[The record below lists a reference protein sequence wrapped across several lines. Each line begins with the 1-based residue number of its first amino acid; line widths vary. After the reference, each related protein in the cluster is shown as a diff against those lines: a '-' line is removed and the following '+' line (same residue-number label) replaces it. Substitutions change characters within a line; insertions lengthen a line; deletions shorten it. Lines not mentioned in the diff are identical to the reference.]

1 MRKDVRVPSGV
12 LKPWV
17 LVGIC
22 ALLAAITWAVFSQTL
37 TYPFVTY
44 DDPQY
49 VYANPDV
56 SSGISVPRIF
66 WAFTHTIAGNWH
78 PLTTISHMLDCQLY
92 GLKPAGHH
100 FTNVFLHTT
109 AVILLFLVLRAM
121 TGTLWQSFFVAALF
135 AIHPLHV
142 ESVAWISERK
152 DVLSAV
158 FFMLT
163 LGAYVRYV
171 RAPSV
176 TSYLLVF
183 LLFALGLISKPM
195 LVTVPFV
202 LLLLDY
208 WPLGRITD
216 VGFPKAPKRQP
227 ASSSQWPVIRRLL
240 AEKIPL
246 FALSL
251 FSSVGTL
258 FTQFESA
265 WAISQLPLPWRLNN
279 AAVSY
284 VVYIWQ
290 LFWPVRLAAFYPHP
304 NDQLRLW
311 QVLLSVAFLFTVS
324 LLAIYKRKELPYIFT
339 GWFWYLGMLVPVI
352 GFVQAGDQA
361 RADRYTYLSQIGLY
375 VLITWGITDL
385 MTSIMTHRSRSRP
398 GIAGRQS
405 TARGTRQNP
414 IHSARV
420 RGSNPGVGY
429 QALGAAMA
437 AAIIMAFSWRA
448 FVQTSYWKDSETLWN
463 HALAVT
469 GENDVAEQNLGFLF
483 MQRGDF
489 DSAISHFETALQIRS
504 QNSAA
509 HYNFGSALIEN
520 SLASVL
526 KRKGR
531 LNEAV
536 DHYQS
541 AMRLRPGYGDPY
553 LNLGNVLFQQ
563 GRMRDAIAQWQKAHA
578 TLPKDARFHTAL
590 ADAFLGAGLQKEAI
604 AEYEYG
610 ARISAQD
617 PLPRNKLAWLLAT
630 SSDAS
635 IRDGTRA
642 LEFANEAVRLSH
654 GKDPNYLRTLAAAC
668 AESGRF
674 AEAEETA
681 QRAFRAAELL
691 NNRTL
696 VNALRDEIALY
707 ELGLPCHR

>member
-1 MRKDVRVPSGV
+1 MRKDVRVPSEV

-17 LVGIC
+17 ILSIC

-37 TYPFVTY
+37 SYPFVTY

-49 VYANPDV
+49 VYANPYV
-56 SSGISVPRIF
+56 SAGVSLPRIS

-121 TGTLWQSFFVAALF
+121 TETLWQSFFVAALF

-171 RAPSV
+171 RTPSV
-176 TSYLLVF
+176 TSYLLVL
-183 LLFALGLISKPM
+183 LLFALGLTSKPM

-208 WPLGRITD
+208 WPLGRITH
-216 VGFPKAPKRQP
+216 VGFPKA
-227 ASSSQWPVIRRLL
+227 L
-240 AEKIPL
+240 AEKVPL
-246 FALSL
+246 FALSI
-251 FSSVGTL
+251 FSSVVTL
-258 FTQFESA
+258 FTQFQSTRTM
-265 WAISQLPLPWRLNN
+265 SQLPLPWRLNN

-284 VVYIWQ
+284 IVYIWQ

-304 NDQLRLW
+304 NDQLRLG
-311 QVLLSVAFLFTVS
+311 QVLLSVAFLIAIT
-324 LLAIYKRKELPYIFT
+324 LLAIYKRKEQPYIFT

-352 GFVQAGDQA
+352 GLVQAGEQA
-361 RADRYTYLSQIGLY
+361 RADRYTYLPQIGLY
-375 VLITWGITDL
+375 VLVTWGITDL
-385 MTSIMTHRSRSRP
+385 MTSIMTYRSRSRP
-398 GIAGRQS
+398 RMAGRQS
-405 TARGTRQNP
+405 TAHGTRKNP
-414 IHSARV
+414 ARSARV
-420 RGSNPGVGY
+420 GGRNPGVRY
-429 QALGAAMA
+429 QALCAAIA

-448 FVQTSYWKDSETLWN
+448 FVQTSYWKDSEVLWN
-463 HALAVT
+463 HTLAVT
-469 GENDVAEQNLGFLF
+469 GDNDVADQNLGFLF

-489 DSAISHFETALQIRS
+489 DSAISHFASALKIRS
-504 QNSAA
+504 RNSAA
-509 HYNFGSALIEN
+509 HYDFGSALIEN
-520 SLASVL
+520 TLASVL

-536 DHYQS
+536 DHYEN

-563 GRMRDAIAQWQKAHA
+563 GRMRDAMAQWQKAHA
-578 TLPKDARFHTAL
+578 TLPRDARFHTAL
-590 ADAFLGAGLQKEAI
+590 ADAFLGAGLQKDAI
-604 AEYEYG
+604 AEYEYA

-635 IRDGTRA
+635 IRDGNRA
-642 LEFANEAVRLSH
+642 LELANEAVRLSH

-674 AEAEETA
+674 AEAEENA
-681 QRAFRAAELL
+681 RRALRAAELL
-691 NNRTL
+691 DNRTL

-707 ELGLPCHR
+707 ELGLPYHR